1 MASQVSAGWLRLLGR
16 VIRPHRRH
24 ALVSFTA
31 AALAVVATLAT
42 PLVIAR
48 VLDRRGNLRTNIAI
62 LAVLAVIRALMIYL
76 RRWYAGVMSASV
88 ESDLRRMVHDHLQ
101 TLDPLTHD
109 SLAQGQVVSRAN
121 TDVSTIGGLL
131 SFAPLLSSNFVQLV
145 LSFVVMAS
153 LSIPLTGIAVVMLP
167 VLYVIGAQLR
177 KWSFPANLDAQAQ
190 VGVLTTIAEEAIS
203 GVRVVKGFGQEG
215 REVARMEVAAR
226 RLLGSRGRAIRV
238 NARWSPL
245 LQGVPV
251 VGLVAVLAAGGQL
264 VVDGNITVGTL
275 VAFVTYL
282 GQLGGPIRLAGAVI
296 TISQQARA
304 GIERIFELLDVAPRI
319 TDAPDADVLPPGP
332 GTVQLSHVS
341 VVYPGGGTALD
352 DVSLRIEAGERVALV
367 GTSGSGKSTLA
378 LLLPRFVEAQGG
390 SVRVDGRD
398 VREVTLTSLRE
409 RIGMVF
415 EDAFLFS
422 SSLRNN
428 IAYGQPESTD
438 LQVRRAAQ
446 QAQATSFIEA
456 LPEGFDTVVGE
467 QGLTL
472 SGGQRQRISIA
483 RALLR
488 QPQILLL
495 DDATSALDSQTEHEV
510 HEALRE
516 LMQGRTVLLVAH
528 RRSTINLATRV
539 VVLEH
544 GRIIDDGT
552 HDELMA
558 RCRTYRV
565 LVAGDDDAMSASDA
579 PRALRVTDTQPVL
592 DVPTLG
598 ALVVGV
604 TRPSGGSGGPGAAR
618 GAGLGTGGFVADT
631 PENVARISSLPPPR
645 DHPAVSAEVA
655 VASAVSDSDQF
666 SLRRFVR
673 PEMVPLLLGLGLV
686 GVDTALLLA
695 GPLFVRHGLDAG
707 VAKRNLGALR
717 AASLAYL
724 AVALADLVVSRA
736 QTILVG
742 VAGERVLY
750 RLRLRVFGQ
759 MQRLSLDYYEKEMSG
774 RLLTRITSDVD
785 ALSNLLQQGVLNLV
799 VNALTLVGVA
809 VVLLRTDWR
818 LGLVAMSCF
827 PLLGVATVWFRR
839 NSERAYA
846 VSRERLAG
854 VNANLAE
861 SLSGVRVVQAFGRE
875 QRNTE
880 DFAAMVQR
888 HRLARLAG
896 QRATSIYFPLVE
908 LCGVGSTAAVLWV
921 GTHRVSSGVITTGA
935 LAAFVLYL
943 NQFFAPVQQLST
955 VFDVWQQAGAATT
968 KLRELLAEQT
978 GTPAAEHPIQPPADQ
993 RAVGH
998 IQATN
1003 VRFAYRR
1010 GGTEA
1015 LRGVDLEIAPGE
1027 TVALVGETGAGKS
1040 TLMKLIARYYDPT
1053 YGSVRSGGFDLR
1065 TLDLGGYRHRLGV
1078 VPQEPVLFT
1087 GTIAQNIAYGQP
1099 DASIE
1104 RIRAAAEAVG
1114 ADEMINELPDAYDTA
1129 VAARGRTLSSGQRQL
1144 IALARAH
1151 LVDPAVLL
1159 LDEATSQ
1166 LDLATEAKV
1175 QAAMGLLSQGRTT
1188 VLIAH
1193 RLDTARKA
1201 DRLVVMADGQI
1212 VEVGTHDALLAE
1224 KGQYARMWAAG
1235 AQP

>member
-1 MASQVSAGWLRLLGR
+1 MTPAGWLRLLGR
-16 VIRPHRRH
+16 VIRPHRRY

-48 VLDRRGNLRTNIAI
+48 VLDRRGNLNTSIGM
-62 LAVLAVIRALMIYL
+62 LAVLAVVRALMIYL

-88 ESDLRRMVHDHLQ
+88 EADLRRMVHDHLQ

-153 LSIPLTGIAVVMLP
+153 LSIPLTGIAIVMLP

-203 GVRVVKGFGQEG
+203 GVRVVKGFGQEA

-319 TDAPDADVLPPGP
+319 TDSANADVLPPGP
-332 GTVQLSHVS
+332 GTVELSHVS
-341 VVYPGGGTALD
+341 VVYPGGGKALD

-398 VREVTLTSLRE
+398 VREVTLTSLRA

-438 LQVRRAAQ
+438 AQVRRAAQ

-456 LPEGFDTVVGE
+456 LPDGFDTVVGE

-472 SGGQRQRISIA
+472 SGGQRQRVSIA

-516 LMQGRTVLLVAH
+516 LMQGRTVVLVAH

-579 PRALRVTDTQPVL
+579 PRALRLPDTQPAL
-592 DVPTLG
+592 DVPALG
-598 ALVVGV
+598 ATALSVA
-604 TRPSGGSGGPGAAR
+604 RPGAGPGGPR
-618 GAGLGTGGFVADT
+618 GPGTGTGGFAVDT

-645 DHPAVSAEVA
+645 DHPGVSADVA
-655 VASAVSDSDQF
+655 VASAVSDVDEF

-673 PEMVPLLLGLGLV
+673 PEMIPLLLGLGLV

-707 VAKRNLGALR
+707 VAKRDLGALR

-875 QRNTE
+875 ERNTE

-968 KLRELLAEQT
+968 KLRELLAEET
-978 GTPAAEHPIQPPADQ
+978 GTPAAEHPILPPADQ

-998 IQATN
+998 IQATD

-1053 YGSVRSGGFDLR
+1053 HGSVRSGGLDLR
-1065 TLDLGGYRHRLGV
+1065 TLDLGGYRQRLGV

-1099 DASIE
+1099 DASPE

-1114 ADEMINELPDAYDTA
+1114 ADEMINELPDGYHTA

-1175 QAAMGLLSQGRTT
+1175 QAALGLLSRGRTT

-1193 RLDTARKA
+1193 RLDTARRA

>member
-1 MASQVSAGWLRLLGR
+1 M
-16 VIRPHRRH
+16 RPHRRY
-24 ALVSFTA
+24 ALVSFAA
-31 AALAVVATLAT
+31 AALAVVFTLAT

-48 VLDRRGNLRTNIAI
+48 VLDRRGNLQTNIAI
-62 LAVLAVIRALMIYL
+62 LAVLAVVRALMIYL

-167 VLYVIGAQLR
+167 VLYVIGGQLR

-319 TDAPDADVLPPGP
+319 TDSPNADVLPPGP
-332 GTVQLSHVS
+332 GTVELSHVS
-341 VVYPGGGTALD
+341 VVYPGGSKALD

-378 LLLPRFVEAQGG
+378 LLLPRFVEAQSG

-428 IAYGQPESTD
+428 IAYGHPDSTD
-438 LQVRRAAQ
+438 SQVRQAAQ

-456 LPEGFDTVVGE
+456 LPDGFDTVVGE

-472 SGGQRQRISIA
+472 SGGQRQRVSIA

-495 DDATSALDSQTEHEV
+495 DDATSALDSQTEHHV

-516 LMQGRTVLLVAH
+516 LMQGRTVVLVAH

-558 RCRTYRV
+558 RCRSYRV
-565 LVAGDDDAMSASDA
+565 LVAGDDDAMSGSDA
-579 PRALRVTDTQPVL
+579 PRALRLPNTPPVL
-592 DVPTLG
+592 GVVAPGPPSRPG
-598 ALVVGV
+598 AG
-604 TRPSGGSGGPGAAR
+604 PGGPGGPR
-618 GAGLGTGGFVADT
+618 GPGTRTGTGGFAVDT
-631 PENVARISSLPPPR
+631 PENVARISSLPAPR

-673 PEMVPLLLGLGLV
+673 PEMIPLLLGLGLV

-707 VAKRNLGALR
+707 VAKRDVGALR
-717 AASLAYL
+717 AAALAYL
-724 AVALADLVVSRA
+724 VVALADLVVSRA

-880 DFAAMVQR
+880 DFGAMVER

-968 KLRELLAEQT
+968 KLRELLAEET
-978 GTPAAEHPIQPPADQ
+978 GTPAAAHPIQPPADQ

-998 IQATN
+998 IQATD
-1003 VRFAYRR
+1003 VRFAYRP

-1053 YGSVRSGGFDLR
+1053 YGSVRSAGLDLR
-1065 TLDLGGYRHRLGV
+1065 TLDLGGYRQRLGV

-1099 DASIE
+1099 DASQQ

-1114 ADEMINELPDAYDTA
+1114 ADEMINELPDGYDTA

-1193 RLDTARKA
+1193 RLDTARRA

-1212 VEVGTHDALLAE
+1212 VEVGTHDTLLAE